1 MIILKQIK
9 TSKNL
14 LLFISVLFI
23 IFLINISIEYSKYK
37 ELKYE
42 ELFETEVLIV
52 NIYEKEKVN
61 TLKLKNKDFKF
72 FTSVSK
78 ELDLNKLDLLQIAF
92 LTKNIDFIDFLKGF
106 YAKSIYLDKIHK
118 NTTLKDKIIDKINF
132 YHKSHKIKEVF
143 KALFLAIPVSTE
155 LRDTFANYGITHL
168 IALSGFH
175 LSVLSFLLYWIIYFP
190 YDFFH
195 KRYYPYR
202 NKKFDLLLIILGV
215 LFFYLLLT
223 DIVASLLRA
232 FIMLSLGIFLLRSN
246 IKLFSFT
253 SLLFTFLIIISLLP
267 KYIFSIS
274 LWFSL
279 WGVFYIFL
287 YIKYFNEIKSIII
300 KVLLFNF
307 WIYFAMNPIVHYFF
321 TNTTYE
327 QLYSPFLTIAFTLF
341 YPFELF
347 AHLFGFT
354 GFLDSYLEVFLSKEF
369 YVFEVSTPLWFFISF
384 ILLSFASIGSKKAFI
399 ILNITL
405 FIYTGYLFL

>member
-1 MIILKQIK
+1 MIILKKIK

-14 LLFISVLFI
+14 ILFAGVLFI
-23 IFLINISIEYSKYK
+23 IFLINISIEYSKYQ
-37 ELKYE
+37 ELVYE
-42 ELFETEVLIV
+42 ELYETEVSIV

-61 TLKLKNKDFKF
+61 TLKLKNKDFIF

-78 ELDLNKLDLLQIAF
+78 EFDLNKLDSLQIAF
-92 LTKNIDFIDFLKGF
+92 LTKNIDFRDYLKGF
-106 YAKSIYLDKIHK
+106 YAKSLYFDLIHK
-118 NTTLKDKIIDKINF
+118 NNNIKDKIIDKINN
-132 YHKSHKIKEVF
+132 SHLNPKISEVF
-143 KALFLAIPVSTE
+143 KALFLAIPVSKE

-175 LSVLSFLLYWIIYFP
+175 LSVLSFLIYWIIYFP

-195 KRYYPYR
+195 KRYFPYR
-202 NKKFDLLLIILGV
+202 NKKFDLLLVVLIV
-215 LFFYLLLT
+215 LFIYLLFT
-223 DIVASLLRA
+223 DVVPSLLRA

-246 IKLFSFT
+246 IKLLSFT
-253 SLLFTFLIIISLLP
+253 NLFLTFLIIIVLLP

-287 YIKYFNEIKSIII
+287 YIKYFNEIKSMLI
-300 KVLLFNF
+300 KLLLFNF

-327 QLYSPFLTIAFTLF
+327 QLYSPFITMAFTFF
-341 YPFELF
+341 YPIELF
-347 AHLFGFT
+347 AHVFGFA
-354 GFLDSYLEVFLSKEF
+354 GVFDSYLEVFLSKKF
-369 YVFEVSTPLWFFISF
+369 YVFEVSTSLWFFISF
-384 ILLSFASIGSKKAFI
+384 ILLSFASISSKIAFI
-399 ILNITL
+399 ILNISL